1 MKLEQVVP
9 WGRSL
14 AEYRAMFALSEADL
28 QRRILGCGDGPASFN
43 AEMTASG
50 RPTVTSVDPLYE
62 FEAADIA
69 RRITEAERLVMAEVR
84 THAAEFNWS
93 WFEDPEALLRARKHA
108 MAVFLEDY
116 QRGKRQ
122 RRYLAGAL
130 PQLDLAADAF
140 DLCVCSH
147 LLFLYSNQL
156 SLDFHRRGIAELL
169 RLAPKVRLYP
179 LREHLSYALS
189 PHLEPVCREL
199 QAQGFRTEV
208 VPVGYEF
215 FPGANQML
223 RVRRQG

>member
-14 AEYRAMFALSEADL
+14 AEYRAMFSLPEADL
-28 QRRILGCGDGPASFN
+28 QRRIVGCGDGPASFN
-43 AEMTASG
+43 AEMTAAG
-50 RPTVTSVDPLYE
+50 RPTVTSVDPLYA
-62 FEAADIA
+62 FEAADIT

-84 THAAEFNWS
+84 TNVARFKWS
-93 WFEDPEALLRARKHA
+93 WFEDPEALLRARKQA

-116 QRGKRQ
+116 ERGKRQ
-122 RRYLAGAL
+122 KRCVAGAL
-130 PQLDLAADAF
+130 PRLAFAADAF

-147 LLFLYSNQL
+147 LLFLYSDHL
-156 SLDFHRRGIAELL
+156 SLDLHRRGIAEPL
-169 RLAPKVRLYP
+169 RLAPEVRIYP
-179 LREHLSYALS
+179 LQDLSDALS

-199 QAQGFRTEV
+199 HAKGFSTEL